1 MNLNENILRIQE
13 MMGIITEDS
22 NKVIISMI
30 DEMGINTTIDFLGS
44 LDKFESLG
52 GIDYLFNEPDELLKD
67 YTNLIILEDYE
78 DEGGGDGGWKS
89 VAYGEGNDD
98 YRIKPGYVYF
108 NWVKNPMDKPTAHL
122 YVDKALSDHLK
133 PLDIPDEITK
143 MILKKWVNK
152 YYDNI
157 PPIDEV
163 TFGNSVGYGNEED
176 DYDDAPKPMRTGIV
190 SSPIIPLDNDD
201 VDEEI
206 SEEEIIKLIKDAVK
220 KYPKEDYKKSVREEQ
235 YDDLFNWTN
244 LIFSDVEDKLGDIEY
259 DDLRKDYDYIL
270 MDIWGPSLH
279 TPYREM
285 FPR

>member
-1 MNLNENILRIQE
+1 
-13 MMGIITEDS
+13 
-22 NKVIISMI
+22 
-30 DEMGINTTIDFLGS
+30 
-44 LDKFESLG
+44 
-52 GIDYLFNEPDELLKD
+52 
-67 YTNLIILEDYE
+67 
-78 DEGGGDGGWKS
+78 
-89 VAYGEGNDD
+89 
-98 YRIKPGYVYF
+98 
-108 NWVKNPMDKPTAHL
+108 
-122 YVDKALSDHLK
+122 
-133 PLDIPDEITK
+133 
-143 MILKKWVNK
+143 
-152 YYDNI
+152 
-157 PPIDEV
+157 
-163 TFGNSVGYGNEED
+163 
-176 DYDDAPKPMRTGIV
+176 MRTGIV

-279 TPYREM
+279 TSYREM

>member
-1 MNLNENILRIQE
+1 MNTIVKEQCKKVRYDNIYLHSFCKE
-13 MMGIITEDS
+13 HNIT
-22 NKVIISMI
+22 
-30 DEMGINTTIDFLGS
+30 
-44 LDKFESLG
+44 
-52 GIDYLFNEPDELLKD
+52 LLKD

-98 YRIKPGYVYF
+98 YRIKAGYVSF

-157 PPIDEV
+157 PPIDGV

-176 DYDDAPKPMRTGIV
+176 EYDDAPKPMRTGIV

-279 TPYREM
+279 TSYREM